1 MEKNFL
7 VAGPGFEPRSSLS
20 ESDET
25 TIALPR
31 IVLIFY
37 HLVVQISALFGY
49 FVLSTLFG
57 DLHFVSTCEVTKQ
70 QKKFRDFGKL
80 SQ

>member
-1 MEKNFL
+1 
-7 VAGPGFEPRSSLS
+7 
-20 ESDET
+20 
-25 TIALPR
+25 
-31 IVLIFY
+31 LIFY